1 MTPRLS
7 LSRSLPGLC
16 LRYGIELSDVVD
28 AINGVGA
35 TGGHGGDSRSASRG
49 RFAARGNHCDGELA
63 MQIDTKLSGI
73 IQAARTTAENA
84 TLKPL
89 DRNADLREA
98 AEQFEAIFL
107 NEFIKQAR
115 KANGCDILGSDAQDT
130 YQDMMDRELSTQPG
144 RVNLGIAEAL
154 YVSLVA
160 RVTADGKPL

>member
-1 MTPRLS
+1 
-7 LSRSLPGLC
+7 
-16 LRYGIELSDVVD
+16 
-28 AINGVGA
+28 
-35 TGGHGGDSRSASRG
+35 
-49 RFAARGNHCDGELA
+49 

-115 KANGCDILGSDAQDT
+115 KAKLADDILGRDAQDT
-130 YQDMMDRELSTQPG
+130 YQEMMDRELSTQLAG

-154 YVSLVA
+154 VRQLGGKS
-160 RVTADGKPL
+160 DG

>member
-1 MTPRLS
+1 
-7 LSRSLPGLC
+7 
-16 LRYGIELSDVVD
+16 
-28 AINGVGA
+28 
-35 TGGHGGDSRSASRG
+35 
-49 RFAARGNHCDGELA
+49 

-73 IQAARTTAENA
+73 IQTARTTAENA

-115 KANGCDILGSDAQDT
+115 KAKLADDILGSDAQDT
-130 YQDMMDRELSTQPG
+130 YQEMMDRELSTQLAG

-154 YVSLVA
+154 VRQLGGTSE
-160 RVTADGKPL
+160 G